1 MLVAL
6 TLICATALTSGC
18 VIEPPPVIIHAKC
31 FEDTRIWLTSHDV
44 QVISRKLLEQITYNN
59 EKWERD
65 CLRPTEE
72 TRDDRAP
79 SQ

>member
-1 MLVAL
+1 MLTCVL
-6 TLICATALTSGC
+6 TLASGC
-18 VIEPPPVIIHAKC
+18 VIETPPVIIHGKC
-31 FEDTRIWLTSHDV
+31 FEDTRIWLTRHDV
-44 QVISRKLLEQITYNN
+44 DVVSRELLEQITYNN